1 MDPLAP
7 IRRPMP
13 AFALAFAAL
22 ASLAAAAPTARAQQ
36 PAPPDAPPPQ
46 AQSPQPQP
54 PQAPPAAQPPRQAHP
69 VQRALQ
75 PVQAERAAG
84 APSVPDL
91 VTQQGRRLTTL
102 REALDL
108 AARQGPD
115 VASARANAAVAR
127 VSVERAWNAWK
138 PDLVASGQLDHT
150 SAPAELDFGKFAGAF
165 TSFTNL
171 RFTGGPVPPPVSIVA
186 TNSTYGTIQLS
197 QPLFSPQGLLLIGPA
212 NRAAEAASLGA
223 DEAREQVLLNVARA
237 YLGVKGLYGLLEAA
251 RDAERIA
258 LRREQD
264 ARARI
269 SAGTAVEVDLL
280 RAQNDTAVAR
290 VNIANVQGQML
301 SLLPLLEALT
311 GAPIAP
317 DDAAAVDPDLGMPA
331 DQAQEPW
338 ERAFAVQSAVKQ
350 VGAAAGAL
358 RFDDFAW
365 LPSVQGI
372 AKGNYNSNSG
382 FTGKNGSYDLIIA
395 ASIPLYDRGQRY
407 TARHENE
414 ARLSGAQASLAST
427 RARARASWLG
437 ARANLAAAQAV
448 LSQSEAQVQFASR
461 AQAQIDASARAGV
474 ATSLDLSDADNRLFQ
489 ARSSVAQ
496 ARTALDVRRAEVA
509 VAEGRLFQ
517 SVAR

>member
-1 MDPLAP
+1 MDRIAPFRRHTLAVT
-7 IRRPMP
+7 
-13 AFALAFAAL
+13 LLLL
-22 ASLAAAAPTARAQQ
+22 ASAAPLARAQQ
-36 PAPPDAPPPQ
+36 PAT
-46 AQSPQPQP
+46 QPGS
-54 PQAPPAAQPPRQAHP
+54 QPPRQARP
-69 VQRALQ
+69 IQRALQ
-75 PVQAERAAG
+75 PVQVENSMATPAI
-84 APSVPDL
+84 PDI
-91 VTQQGRRLTTL
+91 VTQQSSRIVAL

-115 VASARANAAVAR
+115 VAQARANAAVAQ

-138 PDLVASGQLDHT
+138 PDLVASGQFDHT
-150 SAPAELDFGKFAGAF
+150 STPAELNFGQFAGAL

-171 RFTGGPVPPPVSIVA
+171 TMTPGATPPPPVTITG
-186 TNSTYGTIQLS
+186 TNSTYGTLQLS
-197 QPLFSPQGLLLIGPA
+197 QPLFSPQGILLIGPA

-223 DEAREQVLLNVARA
+223 DESREQVLLSVARS
-237 YLGVKGLYGLLEAA
+237 YLGVKGLYGLLAAA
-251 RDAERIA
+251 RDAEKVA

-280 RAQNDTAVAR
+280 RAQNDTAIAR
-290 VNIANVQGQML
+290 VNIANVQGQIL

-317 DDAAAVDPDLGMPA
+317 DDAALVDPDLGRPGDPA
-331 DQAQEPW
+331 EEPW
-338 ERAFAVQSAVKQ
+338 ERAFAVLSAVKQ
-350 VGAAAGAL
+350 VSAAAGIA

-372 AKGNYNSNSG
+372 AKGNYNSNAG
-382 FTGKNGSYDLIIA
+382 FTGKHSTYDLIIA
-395 ASIPLYDRGQRY
+395 ATVPLYDRGQRY
-407 TARHENE
+407 AAKHENE
-414 ARLSGAQASLAST
+414 ARLAGAQAALAST
-427 RARARASWLG
+427 RARARATWLG
-437 ARANLAAAQAV
+437 ARANLTAAQAV
-448 LSQSEAQVQFASR
+448 LAQSEAQVQFASR

-489 ARSSVAQ
+489 ARSSVSQ

-517 SVAR
+517 SVRR

>member
-1 MDPLAP
+1 MDRIAPFRRHTFAIALLVLVFGSAAQLAG
-7 IRRPMP
+7 
-13 AFALAFAAL
+13 
-22 ASLAAAAPTARAQQ
+22 AQQ
-36 PAPPDAPPPQ
+36 PAP
-46 AQSPQPQP
+46 QPGAQP
-54 PQAPPAAQPPRQAHP
+54 PQARPI
-69 VQRALQ
+69 QRALQ
-75 PVQAERAAG
+75 PVQVENAQG
-84 APSVPDL
+84 TPSIPDV
-91 VTQQGRRLTTL
+91 VTQQGNRIVAL

-115 VASARANAAVAR
+115 VAQARANAAVAR

-138 PDLVASGQLDHT
+138 PDLVANAQFDHT
-150 SAPAELDFGKFAGAF
+150 NAPAELDFKQFAGAL

-171 RFTGGPVPPPVSIVA
+171 GFTGGPVPPPVTIVGA
-186 TNSTYGTIQLS
+186 NSTYGTLQFS
-197 QPLFSPQGLLLIGPA
+197 QPLFSPQGLLLISPA

-251 RDAERIA
+251 RDAEKVA

-280 RAQNDTAVAR
+280 RAQNDTAIAR
-290 VNIANVQGQML
+290 VNIANVQGQIL

-311 GAPIAP
+311 GEPIAP
-317 DDAAAVDPDLGMPA
+317 DDAALVDPDLGRPGDPA
-331 DQAQEPW
+331 EQPW
-338 ERAFAVQSAVKQ
+338 ERAFAVQSAAKQ
-350 VGAAAGAL
+350 VSAAAGAV
-358 RFDDFAW
+358 RYDNFAW
-365 LPSVQGI
+365 LPSVEGI
-372 AKGNYNSNSG
+372 AKGNYTSNSG
-382 FTGKNGSYDLIIA
+382 FTGKNRSYDLIIA
-395 ASIPLYDRGQRY
+395 ATLPLYDRGQRY
-407 TARHENE
+407 AAKHENE
-414 ARLSGAQASLAST
+414 ARLAGAQAALAST

-437 ARANLAAAQAV
+437 ARANLTAAQAV
-448 LSQSEAQVQFASR
+448 LAQSEAQVQFASR

-489 ARSSVAQ
+489 ARSSVSQ

-517 SVAR
+517 SVRR